1 VTEFFTPFIATH
13 SGILTSDSSNGP
25 HGSAF
30 GLLQN
35 APLPLAD
42 GEPPQARGFGTVLE
56 SHELSA
62 RTCLTSELLRF
73 LQMMAA
79 SKPTS

>member
-1 VTEFFTPFIATH
+1 MTEFFTPFVATH
-13 SGILTSDSSNGP
+13 SGILASDSSSGP

-30 GLLQN
+30 DLLQN

-42 GEPPQARGFGTVLE
+42 GEPPRTRGFGTVLE

-62 RTCLTSELLRF
+62 QICLTSELLRF
-73 LQMMAA
+73 L
-79 SKPTS
+79 

>member
-1 VTEFFTPFIATH
+1 MTEFFTPFIATH
-13 SGILTSDSSNGP
+13 SGILSSDSSSGP

-42 GEPPQARGFGTVLE
+42 GEPLRTRGFGIMLE

-62 RTCLTSELLRF
+62 QICLTSELLRF
-73 LQMMAA
+73 L
-79 SKPTS
+79 